1 MEPEEA
7 REAASLRELQ
17 VAVLGHH
24 SQLAFA
30 RRLDGARFHGSQAG
44 KKEVIRYATG
54 DIFESKAEVLVNP
67 VNCEGV
73 MGKGLALEF
82 KKRFHGLFD
91 WYRKNCIGVSP
102 VTRIGSVLL
111 YSMPDWSHK
120 VICFPTKGK
129 WRESSQYSHVER
141 GLRDLRRKLLADWSK
156 IASLAMPKLGCGL
169 GGLKWELVCPMIET
183 ELRDVPQSIEVYA

>member
-1 MEPEEA
+1 
-7 REAASLRELQ
+7 
-17 VAVLGHH
+17 
-24 SQLAFA
+24 
-30 RRLDGARFHGSQAG
+30 
-44 KKEVIRYATG
+44 VIRYATG

-82 KKRFHGLFD
+82 KKRFSGLFP
-91 WYRKNCIGVSP
+91 WYQEDCKGLRP
-102 VTRIGSVLL
+102 ATRIGSSLL

-120 VICFPTKGK
+120 VICFPTKGR
-129 WRESSQYSHVER
+129 WREPSQYSYVEH

-169 GGLKWELVCPMIET
+169 GGLEWERVCPLIET
-183 ELRDVPQSIEVYA
+183 ELKEVPQSIEVYA